1 MRRIAFA
8 LALILG
14 LAPATAPRADG
25 PVMNVPVVIEL
36 FTSQGCS
43 ACPPADAL
51 LAELATR
58 DDVIPLALH
67 VDYWDYI
74 GWEDTFA
81 SRQFTRRQ
89 YAYARAAGRRMVYTP
104 QMIVGG
110 GEHVVGSETMRVA
123 DLIMT
128 QREVEYPV
136 HVRLSREGSVLNI
149 EAEATMAM
157 PDDAMVV
164 QVVRYDPT
172 ATVEIRR
179 GENAGRTFT
188 YTNIVTEWSQVGTWT
203 GEEPYRLSLTDA
215 SDTPVVVIVQEA
227 GPGLI
232 LGAARLE

>member
-1 MRRIAFA
+1 MPRIAFA

-14 LAPATAPRADG
+14 LAPATAPRADA
-25 PVMNVPVVIEL
+25 PVVVEL

-81 SRQFTRRQ
+81 TRQFTRRQ
-89 YAYARAAGRRMVYTP
+89 HAYARAAGRRMVYTP
-104 QMIVGG
+104 QIIVGG
-110 GEHVVGSETMRVA
+110 GEHVVGNETMRVA

-128 QREVEYPV
+128 HREVEYPV
-136 HVRLSREGSVLNI
+136 HVRLSRTDSTLNI
-149 EAEATMAM
+149 EAEATMAT
-157 PDDAMVV
+157 PGDAMVV
-164 QVVRYDPT
+164 QVVRYDPMEV
-172 ATVEIRR
+172 VEIQR
-179 GENAGRTFT
+179 GENAGRTVT
-188 YTNIVTEWSQVGTWT
+188 YTNIVTEWAQVGTWT
-203 GEEPYRLSLTDA
+203 GEEPFRMSLTDA
-215 SDTPVVVIVQEA
+215 SDTPVVVIVQRA